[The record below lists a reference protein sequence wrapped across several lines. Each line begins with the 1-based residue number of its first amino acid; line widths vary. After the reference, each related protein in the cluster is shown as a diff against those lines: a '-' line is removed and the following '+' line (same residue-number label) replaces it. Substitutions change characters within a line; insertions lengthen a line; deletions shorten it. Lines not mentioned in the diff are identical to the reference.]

1 MSNPIPT
8 TSIYCKKTSAAFN
21 REHVI
26 PDAFG
31 SYGGATMVLLNNMVC
46 ANCNSRL
53 GAELDQILSRDS
65 YEALIRQQHLT
76 QRPPRGQRF
85 QARRFQISL
94 PDREEFEILRG
105 ARLTMD
111 WDIHSLQLLNQVIV
125 RDQEGHMHTFLE
137 DELSEADDSLF
148 QNLPPGGLRVV
159 GIDPTAVGRL
169 IEAVRGR
176 GANVGSQSSISPPS
190 SLRGGE
196 ISTIIEGRIDDRTWR
211 AIAKIAFNYLSHI
224 KGADYVLNEKFDRIR
239 SFIFGSL
246 LDRAMVRL
254 MNRPILRDETYH
266 WRSFQGHLVAYQT
279 EGRSLRGKVSLYNS
293 ITYEVMLCPDLG
305 LYYPLK
311 SGHAFD
317 PVEERVA
324 TLTGLPLEI
333 LRPAT
338 PMNFLHFFP
347 LD

>member
-1 MSNPIPT
+1 MPNSIPT
-8 TSIYCKKTSAAFN
+8 TCIYCKRTNVAFN

-31 SYGGATMVLLNNMVC
+31 SYGGATMVLLDTVC

-53 GAELDQILSRDS
+53 GAELDQILCRDS
-65 YEALIRQQHLT
+65 YEALIRQQHLI
-76 QRPPRGQRF
+76 QREPSGERF

-94 PDREEFEILRG
+94 PDRDEFEILRG
-105 ARLTMD
+105 ARLTIN
-111 WDIHSLQLLNQVIV
+111 WDTHSHQLLDQVIV
-125 RDQEGHMHTFLE
+125 RDQTGRIHTFLE
-137 DELSEADDSLF
+137 NELVGADDSLF
-148 QNLPPGGLRVV
+148 QNLPPGGLRIV
-159 GIDPTAVGRL
+159 GTDTATVSRL
-169 IEAVRGR
+169 IQAVRTR
-176 GANVGSQSSISPPS
+176 GARVGNQESLPPPS

-211 AIAKIAFNYLSHI
+211 AIAKIAFNYLAHREGTS
-224 KGADYVLNEKFDRIR
+224 YVLNEKFDRIR
-239 SFIFGSL
+239 SFILGTLS
-246 LDRAMVRL
+246 DRAMVRL
-254 MNRPILRDETYH
+254 MNQAILTDETYH
-266 WRSFQGHLVAYQT
+266 WRTFEGHLVAYQT
-279 EGRSLRGKVSLYNS
+279 EDRNLRGKVSLYNS

-317 PVEERVA
+317 PVEERIA

-333 LRPAT
+333 LRPAA
-338 PMNFLHFFP
+338 PMSFLHFFP